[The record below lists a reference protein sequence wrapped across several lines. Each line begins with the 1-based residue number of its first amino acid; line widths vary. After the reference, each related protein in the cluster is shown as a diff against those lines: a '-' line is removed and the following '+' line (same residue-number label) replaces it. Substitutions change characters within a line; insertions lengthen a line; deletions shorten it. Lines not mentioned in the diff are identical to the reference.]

1 MTASPARR
9 ADRRLELVGVLGL
22 DRLQLFVPALMT
34 VGLVVWILGEANEIA
49 RSRAKATRV
58 RRARIAA
65 TAIADETLG
74 RSPRGTLGLRARP
87 VYAMVAVTSFGA
99 ALYVLIGSVGN
110 FTRSGG
116 YVEGEVWLLALASVA
131 SLIGLAFG
139 VTALVVAITWPVP
152 PLWARGV
159 LLRSPL
165 GSTSLPED
173 RSARP
178 HWTTTAFVV
187 WSAALMAAATAIVA
201 WSPETAERFNER
213 AVGWVESM
221 GLLDSVAFL
230 LPAGED
236 WIALG
241 LAAVTVLLAYR
252 CRVVV
257 VNYVA
262 SILVGA
268 LVVVAMRPLVESAHQ
283 ARESPFGSVD
293 AYPSLAMFLVV
304 VFAGLAPL
312 ALAVLFER
320 VWIILP
326 LRIGLG
332 ILAFAAALHRIDDG
346 VLATDI
352 VGGAL
357 LGLVAVGATQWL
369 VSRESSHAN
378 CNGCPWSAAPYHGPI
393 LGAIPIH
400 PDAHATLSFVAR
412 VTALAATIGL
422 GLMALRIELPADTSD
437 YGLGVPVQQDVQYAL
452 AAVMSVGA
460 LLAWRWE
467 GLGALLIAVAAAG
480 AGIFAALQYVPG
492 VALALTLAL
501 MVPAVL
507 LWLSWQHRRRPR
519 EILGLAVLA
528 TVLIGGSWAGANT
541 VHEHFFGPTHE
552 ESVAPVIPVDRVEW
566 VWSGALSPTGI
577 TVTARVVEGATSA
590 RLEVEPVAGG
600 SVTLTGSV
608 RPDEYRM
615 VSFTVDGLAPGTDHR
630 YQVVVDGEP
639 DGGRGFGE
647 FSTPGNGALSFTV
660 TASSCART
668 GSNVAVF
675 DTIRAVDPL
684 FHLALGDLHYANVDS
699 TDPEDFIDAYGA
711 ALSTPAQSALA
722 RQTPIAYVWDDH
734 DYGPNDADASFV
746 GRAAS
751 REAYRVAVPHYPVT
765 DGDTPINQAFTVG
778 RIRFVMT
785 DQRSEHTADT
795 MLGAAQKAWLLEE
808 LRTASRTH
816 AVVVWV
822 NSVPWIGPASPG
834 SDNWTGQP
842 VERTEIADAIAV
854 EGIDNLVMVSGDA
867 HMLAIDDGSNSDYS
881 TTGGA
886 GFPVFHTAAL
896 DRPGNVKGGPYS
908 EGAFPGFG
916 QFGVLEFDDEGGP
929 TVTVRMSGRNWKDE
943 LIVGYER
950 SFTAAPAS

>member
-1 MTASPARR
+1 MA
-9 ADRRLELVGVLGL
+9 GVLGL

-65 TAIADETLG
+65 ASIVDETLG
-74 RSPRGTLGLRARP
+74 RPPSGTLGLRPRP
-87 VYAMVAVTSFGA
+87 VYVMIAATSIAA
-99 ALYVLIGSVGN
+99 ALYVLIGSIGN

-116 YVEGEVWLLALASVA
+116 YVEGEAWLLALAAVA
-131 SLIGLAFG
+131 SLLGVGFG
-139 VTALVVAITWPVP
+139 VTALVVAVTWPQP
-152 PLWARGV
+152 PPWARGV

-187 WSAALMAAATAIVA
+187 WSAAVMAATTAFVA
-201 WSPETAERFNER
+201 WSPENAERFNER
-213 AVGWVESM
+213 VAGWVDSL
-221 GLLDSVAFL
+221 GVLDSVAFL
-230 LPAGED
+230 VPAGED

-268 LVVVAMRPLVESAHQ
+268 LVVVALRPLVAQAHQ
-283 ARESPFGSVD
+283 ARASAFGSVD
-293 AYPSLAMFLVV
+293 TYPSLPMFLVV

-320 VWIILP
+320 TWIILP
-326 LRIGLG
+326 LRVGLG
-332 ILAFAAALHRIDDG
+332 TLAVAAGLHRIDDG
-346 VLATDI
+346 TLATDI

-369 VSRESSHAN
+369 VSRETSHTH

-400 PDAHATLSFVAR
+400 PDAHDALSFAAR
-412 VTALAATIGL
+412 VTAFAATIGL

-437 YGLGVPVQQDVQYAL
+437 YGLGVPVQQNVQYAL
-452 AAVMSVGA
+452 TALMSVGA

-467 GLGALLIAVAAAG
+467 GVGALLIAVAAAG

-507 LWLSWQHRRRPR
+507 LWLSWQHRRSPR
-519 EILGLAVLA
+519 EIVGLAVLA

-552 ESVAPVIPVDRVEW
+552 ESVAPDIPVDRVEW
-566 VWSGALSPTGI
+566 VWSGALSPTGV
-577 TVTARVVEGATSA
+577 TVTARIVEGATSA
-590 RLEVEPVAGG
+590 RLEVDPGGGPVVASE
-600 SVTLTGSV
+600 SVT
-608 RPDEYRM
+608 PDEYRM
-615 VSFTVDGLAPGTDHR
+615 VSLRVDGLRPGAEHR
-630 YQVVVDGEP
+630 YRVVVDGEP
-639 DGGRGFGE
+639 DRGRGFGE
-647 FSTPGNGALSFTV
+647 FSTPVDGALSFTV
-660 TASSCART
+660 TASACART

-675 DTIRAVDPL
+675 DTIRAIDPL
-684 FHLALGDLHYANVDS
+684 FHLALGDLHYGNIDS
-699 TDPEDFIDAYGA
+699 TDPEEFVDAYGV

-722 RQTPIAYVWDDH
+722 RQAPVAYVWDDH

-751 REAYRVAVPHYPVT
+751 REAYRVSVPHYPVT
-765 DGDTPINQAFTVG
+765 DGDTPINQAFTIG
-778 RIRFVMT
+778 RVRFVMT
-785 DQRSEHTADT
+785 DQRSERTADT
-795 MLGAAQKAWLLEE
+795 MLGAAQKAWLLDE

-822 NSVPWIGPASPG
+822 NSVPWIGPAKPG

-842 VERTEIADAIAV
+842 AERTEIAEAIAV
-854 EGIDNLVMVSGDA
+854 EGIDNLVMLSGDA
-867 HMLAIDDGSNSDYS
+867 HMLAVDDGSNSDYS

-916 QFGVLEFDDEGGP
+916 QFGVLEFVDDGGP
-929 TVTVRMSGRNWKDE
+929 AVTVRLSGRNWLDE
-943 LIVGYER
+943 TLVAYER
-950 SFTAAPAS
+950 TFATPVS